1 MEAKELLKNEKVE
14 LVLSPHPLSFVKEQS
29 LCLFLIVWGIVFGWL
44 VNFSSFNGLFGDNY
58 VYAIAF
64 WAIVILLF
72 GLALSLITIK
82 WTIFS
87 LYLIVVC
94 MGIIIILTQHWES
107 ASRSFL
113 PIYSVI
119 VSIIGFLFVDAYRR
133 THKYIITNNRIK
145 LKGGIFTK
153 RERILSNDK
162 ILNLTTRQGIL
173 GQIFDFGTITPI
185 TQHEF
190 IPKGEKL
197 LKLEGLKSKK
207 KKTKQKDNEEID
219 EKDQLQMPSQK
230 SYYELYGV
238 YPYKE
243 VKKFVEEWLQGTL
256 EPIKPLT
263 TYQKEQHEFLEQ
275 QRSIQKAVQ
284 PEQFDI
290 QKEMKKLPA
299 TQTKKTKKTQPVVA
313 AEQEEEEE
321 KDEKEAFQPE
331 QLDIQKEMK
340 ELLKKQGDKKEEEK
354 DEEET
359 ETEEKS

>member
-14 LVLSPHPLSFVKEQS
+14 LVLSPHPLSFIRELS
-29 LCLFLIVWGIVFGWL
+29 ICLFLIIWGILVGWL
-44 VNFSSFNGLFGDNY
+44 VNFGLKDMFIGNDWY
-58 VYAIAF
+58 PVIL
-64 WAIVILLF
+64 WGIVMLLF
-72 GLALSLITIK
+72 GVIVSLIMIK
-82 WTIFS
+82 WTSFI
-87 LYLIVVC
+87 LYLAVFLV
-94 MGIIIILTQHWES
+94 GTIIMVSQNWIG
-107 ASRSFL
+107 ASRLFIPSYTL
-113 PIYSVI
+113 A
-119 VSIIGFLFVDAYRR
+119 VSIVGLIFVDAYRR

-153 RERILSNDK
+153 KERILSNDK
-162 ILNLTTRQGIL
+162 ILDLTTRQGIL

-190 IPKGEKL
+190 IPKGEKF
-197 LKLEGLKSKK
+197 LKLEGMKSKK
-207 KKTKQKDNEEID
+207 KKTKQKDQDEI
-219 EKDQLQMPSQK
+219 EAKDQLQIPAQK

-243 VKKFVEEWLQGTL
+243 VKKFVEEWLQGTP

-275 QRSIQKAVQ
+275 QRRLQKALS
-284 PEQFDI
+284 PEKFDI

-299 TQTKKTKKTQPVVA
+299 TQTGKTKKQQPVVA
-313 AEQEEEEE
+313 VEQEEENEE
-321 KDEKEAFQPE
+321 ETKEEAFQPE

-340 ELLKKQGDKKEEEK
+340 ELLKKQGEIKEEEK
-354 DEEET
+354 DEEED